1 LVRQERLSGSCQTE
15 SHRQNGSPHC
25 GSDQTPSGRA
35 IRHDPGTLA
44 DPRLRCRRPR
54 RRRSPCC
61 TYRRPR
67 SSAPAKSGVPTSFA
81 GHDSA
86 GWNRNRTRRCA
97 QRLNALRGH
106 RRIEELLNR
115 PPRLEVRVARWQCA
129 VEVFAGI
136 GRVRGLASHVPNR
149 QRHRPGEFALHVE
162 APLPDIPLLAVRFQP
177 PDGDWRPCQRT
188 RVVSPN
194 RGIDPARGCKPEP
207 PKFPLPTLIFN
218 LRGS

>member
-1 LVRQERLSGSCQTE
+1 MD
-15 SHRQNGSPHC
+15 HRIVGQ
-25 GSDQTPSGRA
+25 
-35 IRHDPGTLA
+35 IK
-44 DPRLRCRRPR
+44 RRPAA
-54 RRRSPCC
+54 RSGTIQVHLP
-61 TYRRPR
+61 TRAFVAAVLVVAVRLAVRIGDPEAQPPR
-67 SSAPAKSGVPTSFA
+67 KAAFQLRLQAMIVLVGIGIEREDAP
-81 GHDSA
+81 
-86 GWNRNRTRRCA
+86 

-177 PDGDWRPCQRT
+177 PDADWRPCQRT

-194 RGIDPARGCKPEP
+194 RR
-207 PKFPLPTLIFN
+207 N
-218 LRGS
+218 